1 MAMQPNPF
9 TQALADTSTVL
20 PACDRFE
27 AAHHHWSGR
36 ELDALALAY
45 AARRP
50 LLVRGEPGSG
60 KSQLA
65 RAAAVLMHA
74 AAPRV
79 QVIHPRFEPR
89 DLLYRYDTIRR
100 LADAN
105 TPGSNVEDNNYVQ
118 PGVLW
123 LAWADA
129 AQSRPAVVL
138 VDEIDKGD
146 ADVPNSLL
154 EVLGQRSFR
163 VDEVPDMPTPALP
176 LGAMPL
182 VVITTNE
189 ERELPAAFVRRCVVL
204 NLNPPVDEEELRKW
218 LEVRVNAHFAPRPLA
233 SELAKPP
240 LAPEVVK
247 LALTQVLADRR
258 DAVRFGY
265 PKVGLAEA
273 LDLLTALAEITR
285 DVPGAQR
292 RTMQE
297 HWLGR
302 ISVYALVKHAG
313 TDLGQSRPPVKP
325 APADGAADNA

>member
-1 MAMQPNPF
+1 MKISSNPF
-9 TQALADTSTVL
+9 IQALANTSSLL

-27 AAHHHWSGR
+27 AAYHRWSLR

-65 RAAAVLMHA
+65 RAAAAVMRA
-74 AAPRV
+74 AAPWV

-105 TPGSNVEDNNYVQ
+105 TPGSSIDDVRYVQ

-123 LAWADA
+123 RAWADA
-129 AQSRPAVVL
+129 AESRPAVVL
-138 VDEIDKGD
+138 LDEIDKGD
-146 ADVPNSLL
+146 TDVPNSLL

-163 VDEVPDMPTPALP
+163 VDEVPDMVTPALP
-176 LGAMPL
+176 PGTMPL

-204 NLNPPVDEEELRKW
+204 NLNPPEAEPELRQW
-218 LEVRVNAHFAPRPLA
+218 LQDRVEAHISTMPPLA
-233 SELAKPP
+233 SE
-240 LAPEVVK
+240 VVQ
-247 LALTQVLADRR
+247 LALSQVLADRR
-258 DAVRFGY
+258 ESVRLGY

-285 DVPGAQR
+285 EVHDAQR
-292 RTMQE
+292 KTVQE
-297 HWLGR
+297 EWLGR
-302 ISVYALVKHAG
+302 ISAYALVKHAG
-313 TDLGQSRPPVKP
+313 TEPGQSRPPVNP
-325 APADGAADNA
+325 LPDDGISSDGG